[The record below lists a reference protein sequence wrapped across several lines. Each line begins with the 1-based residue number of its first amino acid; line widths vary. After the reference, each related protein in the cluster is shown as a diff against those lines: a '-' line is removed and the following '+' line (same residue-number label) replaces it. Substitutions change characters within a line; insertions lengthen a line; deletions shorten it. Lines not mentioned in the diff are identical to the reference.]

1 MRKEIADYI
10 YSRSELRQF
19 LREQPQWYRILS
31 RRPEDLEKFE
41 IQSLHYFKRTIPHQ
55 MEKFSNGI
63 QIAKMMMGMLPFI
76 QNNGNQE
83 PAE

>member
-1 MRKEIADYI
+1 MRKEIAEYI
-10 YSRSELRQF
+10 DSRNDLRQF

-41 IQSLHYFKRTIPHQ
+41 IQSLHYFKRTLPHQ
-55 MEKFSNGI
+55 MEKFSSGL
-63 QIAKMMMGMLPFI
+63 QMAKMMMGMLPFLH
-76 QNNGNQE
+76 NDPNQE